1 MNTTGRQET
10 LPRSGASP
18 CKLVVMGSGLFAD
31 AKSGKTWCFLAK
43 ASAPALAFALRETRI
58 GYGRIEAGAGMDMA
72 FLGDLLT
79 TVADRG
85 RALINFERFSSGRRE
100 PLAKLCEHLL
110 SGRGEASGMA
120 LAQAVLEEWERLDAA
135 GRLAFFQMLQE
146 SFGPDHARLEAA
158 LARYRETPDAAAV
171 AQLHLASEPRRQEL
185 F

>member
-1 MNTTGRQET
+1 
-10 LPRSGASP
+10 
-18 CKLVVMGSGLFAD
+18 
-31 AKSGKTWCFLAK
+31 
-43 ASAPALAFALRETRI
+43 
-58 GYGRIEAGAGMDMA
+58 MDMA
-72 FLGDLLT
+72 FLGELLT

-85 RALINFERFSSGRRE
+85 RALINFERFTSSGRRR
-100 PLAKLCEHLL
+100 PLGQLCEHLL